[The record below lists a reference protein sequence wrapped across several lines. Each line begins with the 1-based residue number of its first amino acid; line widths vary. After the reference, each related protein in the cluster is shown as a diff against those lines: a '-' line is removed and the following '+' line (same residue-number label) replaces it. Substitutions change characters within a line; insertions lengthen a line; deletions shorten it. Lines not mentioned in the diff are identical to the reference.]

1 MSVTVRSNVGGPSL
15 RSAHQYRQP
24 TIIWSGKNDFYNSIS
39 VATTEANIASMV
51 AALQSVGNNNYIVMS
66 VLNSSN
72 EPSGNATYT
81 AKTGLNSYLAST
93 YGSHYLDIRT
103 YLVQQAIYDAGL
115 TPTAQ
120 DLTDISN
127 DVIPTQ
133 LRFDT
138 RDISRLQPSRKEDR

>member
-1 MSVTVRSNVGGPSL
+1 
-15 RSAHQYRQP
+15 
-24 TIIWSGKNDFYNSIS
+24 
-39 VATTEANIASMV
+39 MV